1 MARKPKIPQASFDF
15 GTYAG
20 HLVAGVDEVGR
31 GPLAGAVVAAAVILN
46 PAKPIIGLTDSKKL
60 TEKKRDALFD
70 IIRQDALAWAV
81 GRAEVDEID
90 TLNILHASMLA
101 MKRAVEQL
109 QPAAEFAQVD
119 GNRCPQLLIPSE
131 AIVKGDLTVPCI
143 SAASIIAKVT
153 RDREM
158 DVLDQT
164 YPGYGLSKHKG
175 YPTQDHLAALKK
187 LGPSIIHRRT
197 FGPVAALLE
206 ESR

>member
-1 MARKPKIPQASFDF
+1 MTRTKTAPQASFSF
-15 GTYAG
+15 YSGN
-20 HLVAGVDEVGR
+20 LIAGVDEVGR
-31 GPLAGAVVAAAVILN
+31 GPLAGAVVAAAVILD
-46 PAKPIIGLTDSKKL
+46 PEKPIVGLTDSKKL
-60 TEKKRDALFD
+60 TDKKRDQLFD
-70 IIRQDALAWAV
+70 IIQRDALAWAI
-81 GRAEVDEID
+81 GRAEVEEID

-119 GNRCPQLLIPSE
+119 GNRCPNLTIPSE

-143 SAASIIAKVT
+143 SAASILAKVF

-158 DVLDQT
+158 EMLDSV
-164 YPGYGLSKHKG
+164 YPGYGLALHKG
-175 YPTQDHLAALKK
+175 YPTRAHIEALKK
-187 LGPSIIHRRT
+187 LGPSPIHRRS

>member
-1 MARKPKIPQASFDF
+1 MPAKKSTQSSLSF
-15 GTYAG
+15 YSG

-31 GPLAGAVVAAAVILN
+31 GPLAGAVVAAAVILD
-46 PAKPIIGLTDSKKL
+46 PEKPIAGLTDSKKL
-60 TEKKRDALFD
+60 TEKKRDQLFD
-70 IIRQDALAWAV
+70 IIRRDALAWAV

-119 GNRCPQLLIPSE
+119 GNRCPNLLIPSE

-158 DVLDQT
+158 EILDQQF
-164 YPGYGLSKHKG
+164 PGYGLAQHKG
-175 YPTQDHLAALKK
+175 YPTPVHLDALKK

-206 ESR
+206 SAK

>member
-1 MARKPKIPQASFDF
+1 MPSRKRTPQSCFDF
-15 GTYAG
+15 GSYAG

-31 GPLAGAVVAAAVILN
+31 GPLAGAVIAAAVILD
-46 PAKPIIGLTDSKKL
+46 PEKPIVGLTDSKKL
-60 TEKKRDALFD
+60 SEKKRDQLFD
-70 IIRQDALAWAV
+70 IIKRDALAWAV

-90 TLNILHASMLA
+90 TLNILHASLLA

-119 GNRCPQLLIPSE
+119 GNRCPNLRIPSE

-158 DVLDQT
+158 MLLDRQ
-164 YPGYGLSKHKG
+164 YPGYGLAQHKG
-175 YPTQDHLAALKK
+175 YPTQDHLDALQK
-187 LGPSIIHRRT
+187 LGPSVIHRRS
-197 FGPVAALLE
+197 FGPVAALLGKG
-206 ESR
+206 

>member
-1 MARKPKIPQASFDF
+1 MTKRKSIPQASFNF
-15 GTYAG
+15 SSGQ
-20 HLVAGVDEVGR
+20 LVAGVDEVGR
-31 GPLAGAVVAAAVILN
+31 GPLAGAVVAAAVILD
-46 PAKPIIGLTDSKKL
+46 PDKPIAGLTDSKKL
-60 TEKKRDALFD
+60 TEKKRDLLFD
-70 IIRQDALAWAV
+70 IIKRDALAWAI
-81 GRAEVDEID
+81 GRAEVEEID

-119 GNRCPQLLIPSE
+119 GNRCPNLLIPSE

-158 DVLDQT
+158 EVLDKV
-164 YPGYGLSKHKG
+164 YPGYGLAQHKG
-175 YPTQDHLAALKK
+175 YPTQVHMDALKQ
-187 LGPSIIHRRT
+187 LGPTVIHRRS

-206 ESR
+206 TSK

>member
-1 MARKPKIPQASFDF
+1 MPSRKKTPQASFDF
-15 GTYAG
+15 GSYAG

-31 GPLAGAVVAAAVILN
+31 GPLAGAVIAAAVILD
-46 PAKPIIGLTDSKKL
+46 PEKPIAGLTDSKKL
-60 TEKKRDALFD
+60 SEKKRDQLFD
-70 IIRQDALAWAV
+70 IIKRDALAWAV
-81 GRAEVDEID
+81 GRAEVEEID

-119 GNRCPQLLIPSE
+119 GNRCPNLLIPSE

-158 DVLDQT
+158 AVLDQQ
-164 YPGYGLSKHKG
+164 YPGYGLARHKG
-175 YPTQDHLAALKK
+175 YPTQDHIEALQK
-187 LGPSIIHRRT
+187 LGPSEIHRRS
-197 FGPVAALLE
+197 FGPVAALVE
-206 ESR
+206 NMK

>member
-1 MARKPKIPQASFDF
+1 MPSRKKTPQASFDF
-15 GTYAG
+15 GSYAG

-31 GPLAGAVVAAAVILN
+31 GPLAGAVIAAAVILD
-46 PAKPIIGLTDSKKL
+46 PEKPIAGLTDSKKL
-60 TEKKRDALFD
+60 SEKKRDQLFD
-70 IIRQDALAWAV
+70 IIKRDALAWAV
-81 GRAEVDEID
+81 GRAEVEEID

-119 GNRCPQLLIPSE
+119 GNRCPNLLIPSE

-158 DVLDQT
+158 EVLDQQ
-164 YPGYGLSKHKG
+164 YPGYGLARHKG
-175 YPTQDHLAALKK
+175 YPTQDHIEALQK
-187 LGPSIIHRRT
+187 LGPSVIHRRS
-197 FGPVAALLE
+197 FGPVAALVE
-206 ESR
+206 KIK

>member
-1 MARKPKIPQASFDF
+1 MTKRKSIPQASFNF
-15 GTYAG
+15 SSGQ
-20 HLVAGVDEVGR
+20 LVAGVDEVGR
-31 GPLAGAVVAAAVILN
+31 GPLAGAVVAAAVILD
-46 PAKPIIGLTDSKKL
+46 PDKPIAGLTDSKKL
-60 TEKKRDALFD
+60 TEKKRDLLFD
-70 IIRQDALAWAV
+70 IIKRDALAWAI
-81 GRAEVDEID
+81 GRAEVEEID

-119 GNRCPQLLIPSE
+119 GNRCPNLLIPSE

-158 DVLDQT
+158 EALDKV
-164 YPGYGLSKHKG
+164 YPGYGLAQHKG
-175 YPTQDHLAALKK
+175 YPTQVHMDALKQ
-187 LGPSIIHRRT
+187 LGPTVIHRRS

-206 ESR
+206 TSK